1 MPFSNRELQA
11 AVSGIPD
18 IKSEYHL
25 VYVGIVPNNCTNI
38 GPMSKRIATY
48 KIGSFLFGMAGIIV
62 SPLIVATAEVPFMA
76 IPSIFP
82 AFKLS

>member
-25 VYVGIVPNNCTNI
+25 IYVGIVPDNYTNI
-38 GPMSKRIATY
+38 GPMSRRIATY
-48 KIGSFLFGMAGIIV
+48 KIGSFLFGMAGVVV

-76 IPSIFP
+76 VPSTYP
-82 AFKLS
+82 VSKLS